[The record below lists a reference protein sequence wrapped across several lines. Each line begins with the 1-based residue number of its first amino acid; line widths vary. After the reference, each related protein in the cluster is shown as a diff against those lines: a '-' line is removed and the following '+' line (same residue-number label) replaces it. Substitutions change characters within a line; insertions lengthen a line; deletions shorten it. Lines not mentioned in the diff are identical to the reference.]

1 MSSNIG
7 PANKLAPPNP
17 HWRTG
22 SIFRDF
28 SAFGVE
34 QNPPPGSTRS
44 DKKMITMLVLIKE
57 YTMVGYIMVW
67 PATHAHE
74 PISERSRDGA
84 STRPGPS
91 LFPLR
96 CYLTISLTLLTTLE

>member
-1 MSSNIG
+1 MLALQTPIG
-7 PANKLAPPNP
+7 APALFFAILVLSGWNKTLRRVR
-17 HWRTG
+17 HG
-22 SIFRDF
+22 SGR
-28 SAFGVE
+28 
-34 QNPPPGSTRS
+34 TRS

-57 YTMVGYIMVW
+57 YTVVGYIMVW

-96 CYLTISLTLLTTLE
+96 CYLTIPLTLLTTLE